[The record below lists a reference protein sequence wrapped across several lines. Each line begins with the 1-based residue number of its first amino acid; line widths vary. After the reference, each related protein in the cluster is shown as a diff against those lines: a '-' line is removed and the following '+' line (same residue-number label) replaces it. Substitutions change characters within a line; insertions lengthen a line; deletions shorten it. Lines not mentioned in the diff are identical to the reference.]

1 MIASIHGVLEAQ
13 REDHLIVRVGGFGV
27 RVYVPA
33 STLNRYSTPG
43 AEITLYTYLHVRE
56 DGLALY
62 GFSEEGERAMFEQLM
77 TVSGVGPK
85 VALALL
91 SVIDPPT
98 FYRAI
103 AQEDTQLLARAP
115 GVGKKLAGRLI
126 LELKGKLPPLE
137 TSAGAATGVR
147 RSEVLEALVGLGY
160 STAAAQA
167 AIARLPQDQNLTLE
181 QQITLA
187 LRSLAREL

>member
-1 MIASIHGVLEAQ
+1 MIASIHGILEAQ
-13 REDHLIVRVGGFGV
+13 REDHLIIRVGGFGL
-27 RVYVPA
+27 RVFVPA
-33 STLNRYSTPG
+33 STRNRFSTPG
-43 AEITLYTYLHVRE
+43 SEVSLYTHLHVRE

-62 GFSEEGERAMFEQLM
+62 GFAEEAERDMFELLIG
-77 TVSGVGPK
+77 VSGVGPK

-91 SVIDPPT
+91 SVLDAPT

-103 AQEDTQLLARAP
+103 AQEDVQLLARAP
-115 GVGKKLAGRLI
+115 GVGKKLAARLV
-126 LELKGKLPPLE
+126 LELKGKVPAVAPG
-137 TSAGAATGVR
+137 TPTTGGIR

-160 STAAAQA
+160 SPAAAQA

-181 QQITLA
+181 EQITLA

>member
-1 MIASIHGVLEAQ
+1 MIASIHGILEAQ
-13 REDHLIVRVGGFGV
+13 CEDQLIVRVGGFGL
-27 RVYVPA
+27 RVFVPA
-33 STLNRYSTPG
+33 STRNRFSTPG
-43 AEITLYTYLHVRE
+43 SEVSLYTHLHVRE

-62 GFSEEGERAMFEQLM
+62 GFAEEAERDMFELLIG
-77 TVSGVGPK
+77 VSGVGPK

-91 SVIDPPT
+91 SALDAPT

-103 AQEDTQLLARAP
+103 AQEDVQLLARAP
-115 GVGKKLAGRLI
+115 GVGKKLAGRLV
-126 LELKGKLPPLE
+126 LELKGKVPAVAPG
-137 TSAGAATGVR
+137 TASAAGIR

-160 STAAAQA
+160 SPAAAQA

-181 QQITLA
+181 EQITLA

>member
-1 MIASIHGVLEAQ
+1 MIASIHGILEAQ
-13 REDHLIVRVGGFGV
+13 REDHLIIRVGGFGL
-27 RVYVPA
+27 RVFVPA
-33 STLNRYSTPG
+33 STRNRFSTPG
-43 AEITLYTYLHVRE
+43 SEVSLYTHLHVRE

-62 GFSEEGERAMFEQLM
+62 GFAEEAERDMFELLIG
-77 TVSGVGPK
+77 VSGVGPK

-91 SVIDPPT
+91 SVLDAPT

-103 AQEDTQLLARAP
+103 AQEDVQLLARAP
-115 GVGKKLAGRLI
+115 GVGKKLAGRLV
-126 LELKGKLPPLE
+126 LELKGKVPAIAPG
-137 TSAGAATGVR
+137 TASAGGIR

-160 STAAAQA
+160 SPAAAQA

-181 QQITLA
+181 EQITLA